1 MRDTINDI
9 ISFYERNETAVNV
22 VAVVLAIGIVH
33 RIGVKKAYE
42 EGYCNAIVDILDKN
56 EGKVINF

>member
-9 ISFYERNETAVNV
+9 VNFYERNETVVNV

-42 EGYCNAIVDILDKN
+42 DGYCNAIVDILDKN

>member
-1 MRDTINDI
+1 MRDTINEMM
-9 ISFYERNETAVNV
+9 SFYERNETVVNV

>member
-9 ISFYERNETAVNV
+9 IAFYERNETAVNV
-22 VAVVLAIGIVH
+22 AVVVLAIGIVH
-33 RIGVKKAYE
+33 RIGIKKAYE
-42 EGYCNAIVDILDKN
+42 DGYCNAIVDILDKN